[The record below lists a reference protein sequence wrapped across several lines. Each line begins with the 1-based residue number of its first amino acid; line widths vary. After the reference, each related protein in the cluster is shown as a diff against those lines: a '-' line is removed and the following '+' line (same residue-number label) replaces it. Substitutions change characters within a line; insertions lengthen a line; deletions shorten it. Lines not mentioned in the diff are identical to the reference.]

1 MKPFIKR
8 DKRTDARTDARTDIG
23 HFIISR
29 PGPIGRR
36 EIKMVQKFFL
46 KTYNKIINFEKHIPK
61 IVGICYDEFLYFS
74 PTFF

>member
-8 DKRTDARTDARTDIG
+8 DERTDGRTHARTDIG

-36 EIKMVQKFFL
+36 EIKIYSNGYIF
-46 KTYNKIINFEKHIPK
+46 NIPVFQNWK
-61 IVGICYDEFLYFS
+61 LLISDRN
-74 PTFF
+74 